1 MARSLMLALALTGV
15 LSMANA
21 ISQDTVIETFMERQG
36 INDPAF
42 TKYANL
48 MRASFK
54 VRLVHLFHNHLPV
67 SILKTKKNMTRC
79 CLHTVLIM
87 HSHFGVNL
95 NCFPF

>member
-1 MARSLMLALALTGV
+1 MEMARSLMLAFALTGV

-42 TKYANL
+42 AKYANL

-54 VRLVHLFHNHLPV
+54 VRPVHLFHNHLPI
-67 SILKTKKNMTRC
+67 SISVLKTKKTMTRC
-79 CLHTVLIM
+79 CLHTVRIM
-87 HSHFGVNL
+87 H
-95 NCFPF
+95 